1 MCKYCE
7 TLPNVKFCASIAET
21 GFDNCAIIY
30 DSNNVAYIGLS
41 CDEFV
46 SSEPISYCPFC
57 GKNLNIDIS
66 LFDDDDEDN
75 FTYEKIDISDVKIGD
90 YIAIDGDSSF
100 CHFGYHLI
108 SDIKKKYNEDTGK
121 QYKLLIDEDD
131 YEWNSSTGYCRNG
144 LWAYYIVGF
153 YRKKYAKRN

>member
-7 TLPNVKFCASIAET
+7 RIPNVDFCEPLADT
-21 GFDNCAIIY
+21 GFETCAIFY
-30 DSNNVAYIGLS
+30 DNSTPFIGLS
-41 CDEFV
+41 GDDFAR
-46 SSEPISYCPFC
+46 SEPITYCPFC
-57 GKNLNIDIS
+57 GKNLSIENK
-66 LFDDDDEDN
+66 FDAAEDN
-75 FTYEKIDISDVKIGD
+75 MEFTYEKIDISDVKAGD
-90 YIAIDGDSSF
+90 YIAIDGESSF

-108 SDIKKKYNEDTGK
+108 GKIKIKYNEDTGK

-144 LWAYYIVGF
+144 LGAYYIVGF

>member
-7 TLPNVKFCASIAET
+7 TLPNVNFCESIANT

-41 CDEFV
+41 CDEFET
-46 SSEPISYCPFC
+46 SEPISYCPFC
-57 GKNLNIDIS
+57 GRNLRIEII
-66 LFDDDDEDN
+66 FDDEDN
-75 FTYEKIDISDVKIGD
+75 FTYEEIDISDVKVGD
-90 YIAIDGDSSF
+90 YIAIDGESSF
-100 CHFGYHLI
+100 CHFSYCEI
-108 SDIKKKYNEDTGK
+108 TKIKTKYNEDTGK
-121 QYKLLIDEDD
+121 QYKLLIDEDN

-144 LWAYYIVGF
+144 LGAYYIVGF